1 MKYQIAILKIVMTI
15 INFEALYAIVC
26 SGKSMFF
33 SILTSYSEPPRRGRL
48 PRCRPSAALAG
59 QPGSRQHHNERDDS
73 GDDDDDADDDDDD
86 DAISPFL
93 IMPTLGGDDC
103 YALCGPGLN
112 FCCSFIGSFHQQMQ
126 RI

>member
-1 MKYQIAILKIVMTI
+1 MWK
-15 INFEALYAIVC
+15 
-26 SGKSMFF
+26 SGKRLLWHRFPLTW
-33 SILTSYSEPPRRGRL
+33 LTSPK
-48 PRCRPSAALAG
+48 RCCNLSFAL
-59 QPGSRQHHNERDDS
+59 SSN
-73 GDDDDDADDDDDD
+73 DDDADDDDDDDDD